1 MKAVKITDIKKTD
14 IIELPEPSLN
24 DGNAVVKIEYGG
36 ICGSDTHFYLG
47 MHPSLKPPTNFIQGH
62 EAVGVITKVSPN
74 SKGFSMGDHVA
85 INPLFGCGECVNCVN
100 GHPNICRVNRRVMGF
115 RLDGTLAQYI
125 TIDLDHLVKLDNNID
140 LKIAATFEPLAVGYH
155 AVTLLE
161 NIDLNNYP
169 IIITGGGTIGVLT
182 GLVLKHLHN
191 LKPIIIETN
200 QARVK
205 LLNEL
210 GFSVKNSISEV
221 DILNSKIR
229 PIIFECSGVRNVL
242 DEIIESQRKPEYL
255 VLIAQY
261 AKGNSVNL
269 HGLQSSEITIISSHM
284 YTPQDL
290 INTAKLL
297 NRKEVQTDLSQI
309 IYEKVFPLE
318 DADKAFQQ
326 AVSGNLDGKLKVLIK
341 C

>member
-1 MKAVKITDIKKTD
+1 MKAVKIADIKKTE

-62 EAVGVITKVSPN
+62 EAVGVITKVGPN
-74 SKGFSMGDHVA
+74 NKGISIGDHVA
-85 INPLFGCGECVNCVN
+85 INPLVGCGECVNCIG

-125 TIDLDHLVKLDNNID
+125 TLDLDHLVKLDKNID

-155 AVTLLE
+155 AVKLLE
-161 NIDLNNYP
+161 NINLNNYP
-169 IIITGGGTIGVLT
+169 IIITGGGTIGVVT
-182 GLVLKHLHN
+182 GLVLKHVHN

-200 QARVK
+200 QTRVK

-210 GFSVKNSISEV
+210 GFTVKNSISEI

-242 DEIIESQRKPEYL
+242 DEIIDSQRKPEYL

-269 HGLQSSEITIISSHM
+269 HELQSSEITVISSHM
-284 YTPQDL
+284 YTPKDL

-297 NRKEVQTDLSQI
+297 SRKDVQTDLSKI
-309 IYEKVFPLE
+309 IYEKVFSLD

-326 AVSGNLDGKLKVLIK
+326 AISGNLDGKLKVLIK

>member
-1 MKAVKITDIKKTD
+1 MKAVKIADIKKTE

-62 EAVGVITKVSPN
+62 EAVGVITKVGSN
-74 SKGFSMGDHVA
+74 NKGISIGDHVA
-85 INPLFGCGECVNCVN
+85 INPLVGCGECVNCIG

-125 TIDLDHLVKLDNNID
+125 TLDLDHLVKLDKNID

-155 AVTLLE
+155 AVKLLE
-161 NIDLNNYP
+161 NINLNNYP
-169 IIITGGGTIGVLT
+169 IIITGGGTIGVVT
-182 GLVLKHLHN
+182 GLVLKHVHN

-200 QARVK
+200 QTRVK

-210 GFSVKNSISEV
+210 GFTVKNSISEI

-242 DEIIESQRKPEYL
+242 DEIIDSQRKPEYL

-269 HGLQSSEITIISSHM
+269 HELQSSEITVISSHM
-284 YTPQDL
+284 YTPKDL

-297 NRKEVQTDLSQI
+297 SRKDVQTDLSKI
-309 IYEKVFPLE
+309 IYEKVFSLD

-326 AVSGNLDGKLKVLIK
+326 AISGNLDGKLKVLIK

>member
-62 EAVGVITKVSPN
+62 EAVGVIIKVSPN

-155 AVTLLE
+155 AVKLLE
-161 NIDLNNYP
+161 NINLNNYP
-169 IIITGGGTIGVLT
+169 VIITGGGTIGVVT
-182 GLVLKHLHN
+182 GLVLKHVHN

-200 QARVK
+200 QTRIK

-297 NRKEVQTDLSQI
+297 SRKEIQTDLSKI
-309 IYEKVFPLE
+309 IYEKVFSLE

-326 AVSGNLDGKLKVLIK
+326 AISGNLDGKLKVLIK

>member
-155 AVTLLE
+155 AVKLLE
-161 NIDLNNYP
+161 NINLNNYP
-169 IIITGGGTIGVLT
+169 VIITGGGTIGVVT
-182 GLVLKHLHN
+182 GLVLKHVHN

-200 QARVK
+200 QTRIK

-221 DILNSKIR
+221 DILNSTIR

-297 NRKEVQTDLSQI
+297 SRKEIQTDLSKI

-326 AVSGNLDGKLKVLIK
+326 AISGNLDGKLKVLIK